1 MILKLQ
7 NIVPWG
13 RSFDEYKRMFNL
25 QNKDL
30 NLSILDCAGGPSS
43 FNVEMHNL
51 GYKVISCDPI
61 YQFTEK
67 EIASRIAEITPMM
80 SQALKDNYQNFV
92 WQYIKSP
99 EELKEIRLA
108 AMKLFLA
115 DFDKGLQQSRY
126 LNQTLPS
133 LNFNDQKFDLALC
146 SHLLFTYSEQLSY
159 NFHLQAIKEMCRVAN
174 EVRIFPLLEN
184 FTGEISPHFSLLKKE
199 LQDHNYQIKVVSVAY
214 EFQKNGNQM
223 LVVNRINHQ

>member
-1 MILKLQ
+1 MILKLK

-13 RSFDEYKRMFNL
+13 RSFDEYKRMFGLQKENL
-25 QNKDL
+25 KL
-30 NLSILDCAGGPSS
+30 PIIDCGGGPSS

-61 YQFTEK
+61 YQFTTE
-67 EIASRIAEITPMM
+67 EIAKRIAEITPIMT
-80 SQALKDNYQNFV
+80 QGLKDNYDNFV
-92 WQYIKSP
+92 WQYMKNP
-99 EELKEIRLA
+99 EDLKEKRLS

-115 DFDKGLQQSRY
+115 DFERGLQQGRY
-126 LNQTLPS
+126 LDRALPN
-133 LNFNDQKFDLALC
+133 LNFETKKFALALC

-159 NFHLQAIKEMCRVAN
+159 EFHLQAIKEMSRVAK

-184 FTGEISPHFSLLKKE
+184 FTGDISHHLEPLQKE
-199 LQDHNYQIKVVSVAY
+199 LQNDDYNVQIVTVNY

-223 LVVNRINHQ
+223 LVVSG